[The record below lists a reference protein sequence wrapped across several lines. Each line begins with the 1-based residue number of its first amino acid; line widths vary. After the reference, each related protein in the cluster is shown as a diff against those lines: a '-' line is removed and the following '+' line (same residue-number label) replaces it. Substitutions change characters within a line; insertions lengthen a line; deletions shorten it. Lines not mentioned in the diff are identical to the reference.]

1 MQIPII
7 ISTIPEWHK
16 ENGILRTSFD
26 LKKNNRP
33 LIVIPQIKKVVNAS

>member
-16 ENGILRTSFD
+16 ENGILRTSSD
-26 LKKNNRP
+26 LKKIIGH
-33 LIVIPQIKKVVNAS
+33 L